1 MSEDPKINE
10 FGENE
15 PFIPPHYMLFLSL
28 AGVIVAIFIALTQ
41 RDFNVIGWGGLGL
54 AVLAFVAWVL
64 MAPDQAMAVFSGRT
78 AQYGGTAVL
87 VTFVVIAAMVVGY
100 VVVRNMSLRLDLT
113 GRDQFSLNEQSR
125 EMIRTLGADPSTP
138 NIVIIAF
145 YTSNQSGLRDSNSV
159 LFDDY
164 VETSG
169 GRISY
174 EFVDPDRNPLFAEQY
189 EIERAGQIVVVPITA
204 EGERDLDRK
213 VTLNS
218 ANQTALTNAMIE
230 VAAQGDF
237 RAYFV
242 TVEGTDTI
250 EDTGD
255 TGLSSYS
262 ETLTTFNWTTEQVT
276 LLELDNPEGPIQLN
290 DPEADG
296 EVLIIVGGLS
306 PLPDAQVAQIT
317 SFMDNGGDV
326 IIFAG
331 FSQQD
336 EPLVIASNFSDYL
349 WENFGVRVNND
360 LVLDPLAASQSP
372 LNLIVTDFTRSHP
385 IVATVAATGGQLLAF
400 SPFSHSIEVAETLP
414 AGVVVTPIMMTADTA
429 YAKTDVTTLT
439 QDSLRQEDDDPTG
452 PFNLAVAA
460 ENTNTGARLVIFGS
474 GTLPINGYSDL
485 SGAGVQNTLMAWS
498 SAVWA
503 TGFDEFFIGVTGDFL
518 DQELSPYDVPVFATT
533 EVQSNITLFTV
544 VIVPLIILA
553 VGIFVWWN
561 GRERD
566 VSAT

>member
-1 MSEDPKINE
+1 MSEDPNINE

-54 AVLAFVAWVL
+54 ALLAFVAWVL
-64 MAPDQAMAVFSGRT
+64 MAPDQALAAVSGRT

-100 VVVRNMSLRLDLT
+100 VVVRNISLRLDLT

-138 NIVIIAF
+138 NIVIVAF

-189 EIERAGQIVVVPITA
+189 EIERAGQIVVVPISP

-218 ANQTALTNAMIE
+218 ANQTGITNAILE

-242 TVEGTDTI
+242 TVEGSDTM
-250 EDTGD
+250 EDTGE
-255 TGLSSYS
+255 TGLSSFS
-262 ETLTTFNWTTEQVT
+262 ETLSTFNWTTEQVT
-276 LLELDNPEGPIQLN
+276 LLELENPENPIQLN

-296 EVLIIVGGLS
+296 EVLIIVGGTS
-306 PLPDAQVAQIT
+306 PLPDTQVAQIT
-317 SFMDNGGDV
+317 TFMENGGDV
-326 IIFAG
+326 VIFAG

-349 WENFGVRVNND
+349 WENYGVRVNND

-372 LNLIVTDFTRSHP
+372 LNLIVTNFTPTHP
-385 IVATVAATGGQLLAF
+385 IITPLATTGQLLAF

-414 AGVVVTPIMMTADTA
+414 EGVVATPIMMTADTA

-452 PFNLAVAA
+452 PFNLAVAVD
-460 ENTNTGARLVIFGS
+460 NTNTGSRLVIFGS

-485 SGAGVQNTLMAWS
+485 SGAGVQNTLLAWS
-498 SAVWA
+498 SAVWVTNFA
-503 TGFDEFFIGVTGDFL
+503 EFYNQLPVIVQDP
-518 DQELSPYDVPVFATT
+518 SPYDRPVFATA

-566 VSAT
+566 SSAT